1 MRLACPKLGQISVKT
16 HHRYYW
22 GSYVVLIFLVSVI
35 NFLIFVNK
43 FFGVGI
49 KFAPARRMK
58 DAISAQQVMDDYTQ
72 TSCTVFC

>member
-1 MRLACPKLGQISVKT
+1 M
-16 HHRYYW
+16 
-22 GSYVVLIFLVSVI
+22 LIFLVPVI
-35 NFLIFVNK
+35 NFLVFVDK